1 MKTKNNCLDN
11 LVDSSYQG
19 LNRRFILLSEN
30 DADRTRNT
38 RNYLFKGVIKTFMI
52 AGRKIFDEFVKKN
65 IRK

>member
-19 LNRRFILLSEN
+19 LRRFILLSEN

-52 AGRKIFDEFVKKN
+52 AGRKIFVELVKKN
-65 IRK
+65 IRT

>member
-38 RNYLFKGVIKTFMI
+38 RNYLFKRVIKTFMI
-52 AGRKIFDEFVKKN
+52 AERKIFDEFVKKN
-65 IRK
+65 IRT

>member
-1 MKTKNNCLDN
+1 MKTKSNCLDN

-19 LNRRFILLSEN
+19 LRRFILLSEN

-52 AGRKIFDEFVKKN
+52 AGRKIFVELVKKN
-65 IRK
+65 IRT

>member
-1 MKTKNNCLDN
+1 MKTKSNCLDN

-19 LNRRFILLSEN
+19 LRRFILLSEN

-65 IRK
+65 IRT

>member
-19 LNRRFILLSEN
+19 LRRFILLSEN

-65 IRK
+65 IRT

>member
-1 MKTKNNCLDN
+1 M
-11 LVDSSYQG
+11 VDSSYQG
-19 LNRRFILLSEN
+19 LNRCFILLSEN

-65 IRK
+65 IRT